1 MAGSPQPDELGLALV
16 VTIRTC
22 LRELLLYER
31 RPAELS
37 STASS
42 NHSRSGKSRSGILLV
57 GQRNRRFDTHRFNS
71 FEPNL
76 LLSSTFV
83 NLTR

>member
-1 MAGSPQPDELGLALV
+1 MHLAGSPQPDELALALV

-31 RPAELS
+31 LPAELS

-42 NHSRSGKSRSGILLV
+42 NHSRSGKSRSV
-57 GQRNRRFDTHRFNS
+57 SMPKAERNVQKQLGHD
-71 FEPNL
+71 PQIAAP
-76 LLSSTFV
+76 
-83 NLTR
+83 TRPI

>member
-31 RPAELS
+31 LPAELS

-42 NHSRSGKSRSGILLV
+42 NHSRSGKSRSV
-57 GQRNRRFDTHRFNS
+57 SMPKAERNVQKQLGHD
-71 FEPNL
+71 PQ
-76 LLSSTFV
+76 V
-83 NLTR
+83 AAPTRPI